1 MNEKFQLR
9 QPRGQAGEDQARH
22 GAAGFVRP
30 AQNHPD
36 LVFRLRFGRKVG
48 DIGSARRMQ
57 QNRLA
62 GFGGDFEDRE
72 EARLIETGAV
82 DVGMQLQPIG
92 VSVQ

>member
-1 MNEKFQLR
+1 
-9 QPRGQAGEDQARH
+9 
-22 GAAGFVRP
+22 
-30 AQNHPD
+30 
-36 LVFRLRFGRKVG
+36 
-48 DIGSARRMQ
+48 MQ